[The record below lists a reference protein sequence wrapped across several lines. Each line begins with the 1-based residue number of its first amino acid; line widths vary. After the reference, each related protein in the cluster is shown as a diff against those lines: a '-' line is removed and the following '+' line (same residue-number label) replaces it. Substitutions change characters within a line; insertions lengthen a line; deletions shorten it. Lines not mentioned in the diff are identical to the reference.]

1 MKMISFSMIRDFLR
15 KNLSLI
21 AFLVLVFALRWSFA
35 DQYLVPSGSM
45 EPTLQIGD
53 RILVNKMAYALK
65 IPYTSLIVAR
75 TGEPERGDIVVFE
88 NPRDQV
94 TMVKRLIGMPGDK
107 LVVDDGFVTINGEP
121 IRGSV
126 EGQKLFVQSD
136 GSALTYQEYFGDRV
150 FSVQRMPFM
159 VRPQHFEMDVPAD
172 HYFAMGDNRDNS
184 SDSRVWGFIPRDHL
198 KGRAFAV
205 FWSMRFEEWVPRV
218 DWQRTGYKLN

>member
-1 MKMISFSMIRDFLR
+1 MQMISLSMIRDFLR

-21 AFLVLVFALRWSFA
+21 VFLVLVFALRWSFA

-45 EPTLQIGD
+45 EPTLHVGD

-65 IPYTSLIVAR
+65 VPYTGLIISR
-75 TGEPERGDIVVFE
+75 TGEPVRGDIVVFE
-88 NPRDQV
+88 NPRDQI

-107 LVVDDGFVTINGEP
+107 LVIDDGFVSINGEP
-121 IRGSV
+121 IQGSV
-126 EGQKLFVQSD
+126 EGQKIFVQSD
-136 GSALTYQEYFGDRV
+136 EPTVTYHERFGDKEV
-150 FSVQRMPFM
+150 TIQRLPFM
-159 VRPQHFEMDVPAD
+159 VRPQHFELEVPAD

-205 FWSMRFEEWVPRV
+205 FWSMRFEEWVPKV
-218 DWQRTGYKLN
+218 DWQRTGHKLN